1 MNKGGPP
8 AHTDIQAQLK
18 RWRLRD
24 PRGAATL
31 DFGAVLNGDAQEAV
45 TPKVLER
52 DILIFELGSAGG
64 FTPLRLA
71 SQGPKSGNL
80 LSSVGCSYKAESPEL
95 RQHQP

>member
-1 MNKGGPP
+1 M
-8 AHTDIQAQLK
+8 
-18 RWRLRD
+18 
-24 PRGAATL
+24 
-31 DFGAVLNGDAQEAV
+31 

-71 SQGPKSGNL
+71 SQGPKPGNL
-80 LSSVGCSYKAESPEL
+80 LYFVGCSYKAESREL